1 MRTKLHVSEKDILK
15 AQKWLANLGSSVRP
29 TGKWS
34 IGMQTAVY
42 SFQRKYS
49 LLITGELDE
58 ATWKQLKKENS
69 FPKRLMRKFK
79 QKQGESR

>member
-1 MRTKLHVSEKDILK
+1 MRTKLHTSEKDILK

-42 SFQRKYS
+42 SFQRKYC
-49 LLITGELDE
+49 LLITGELDK

-69 FPKRLMRKFK
+69 WTKKISRKFA
-79 QKQGESR
+79 SRKK